1 MKIDKLKQ
9 LLRETQIGNNIV
21 NIEKVTGGLSHKMYK
36 ITTDKGIYA
45 IKELNQGVMKRKE
58 AYSNFVF
65 SEKVTEIAKQI

>member
-36 ITTDKGIYA
+36 ITTDKEIYA

-58 AYSNFVF
+58 A
-65 SEKVTEIAKQI
+65 KQI